1 MRTRVG
7 ISVVALGVAVAL
19 ILSACVPSAP
29 KSAPGAEP
37 VPTSIAKFYD
47 QKLTWRSCESSGLT
61 CASVTT
67 PIDWAHPSAGTLKL
81 AVIRHATTSPSRVGS
96 LLVNPGGPGG
106 SGYDFVAQSL
116 SYFADKT
123 LLDNYDI
130 VGWDPRGVG
139 KSSPITCLDGPAMDT
154 FLYAVSPYPEGSDA
168 WLQSRVPIEKSY
180 AAACAKNS
188 GPLLGHIDAE
198 SNARD
203 MDLMRALLGDTK
215 LNYLGF
221 SYGTF
226 FGAHYARLFPK
237 NVGRMVLDGPVDP
250 SITEPVDFTTQ
261 MGGFESAFRAYL
273 TACLSGSSCP
283 FSGTLDDA
291 LAQARTLIAAVGT
304 EGLTIADGR
313 TLDLSSLG
321 TAISYPLYS
330 QDSWPDLSTMFAQLK
345 KGDASAA
352 FQFADGYNGRN
363 NDGTYSEENNV
374 YTAALCL
381 DGVFPDSLAGTR
393 ATMDSIAQAAP
404 TIGAIFSY
412 SDWVQ
417 VSIACQNWPY
427 KSVLHP
433 EKIAAKGAAPIMVVG
448 TTNDPATPY
457 TGAQSLASQLD
468 SGFLVT
474 RTGEGHTAY
483 GSGNACIDST
493 VDAYLVRGTIPAK
506 DPQC

>member
-1 MRTRVG
+1 VRSIRLTAV
-7 ISVVALGVAVAL
+7 IAAVAVATL
-19 ILSACVPSAP
+19 VTLAGCTSTATPSPTAHVPASL
-29 KSAPGAEP
+29 
-37 VPTSIAKFYD
+37 AKFYD
-47 QKLTWRSCESSGLT
+47 QKVSWTPCESTGLT
-61 CASVTT
+61 CAKVTT
-67 PIDWAHPSAGTLKL
+67 PIDWAKPSDGTIKL
-81 AVIRHATTSPSRVGS
+81 AVIRHVTTSSTRVGS

-106 SGYDFVAQSL
+106 SGYDMVSQSL
-116 SYFADKT
+116 DYFTDAT
-123 LLDNYDI
+123 LRKNFDI

-139 KSSPITCLDGPAMDT
+139 KSSPIKCLDGPAMDT

-180 AAACAKNS
+180 AAACKKNT
-188 GPLLGHIDAE
+188 GELLGHIDAE

-203 MDLMRALLGDTK
+203 MDLLRAVLGDAK

-226 FGAHYARLFPK
+226 FGAHYAKLFPK
-237 NVGRMVLDGPVDP
+237 NVGRLVLDGPVDP

-261 MGGFESAFRAYL
+261 MGGFESAYRAYL
-273 TACLSGSSCP
+273 AACLKGSDCP
-283 FSGTLDDA
+283 FTGTLDDA
-291 LAQARTLIAAVGT
+291 LAQTRALIAQVGS

-313 TLDLSSLG
+313 TLTLGTLG

-330 QDSWPDLSTMFAQLK
+330 QDSWPGLSEMFTQLQN
-345 KGDASAA
+345 GDATDA
-352 FQFADGYNGRN
+352 FEFADGYNGRN
-363 NDGTYSEENNV
+363 DNGTYSEENNV

-393 ATMDSIAQAAP
+393 ATMNTIAQAAP

-433 EKIAAKGAAPIMVVG
+433 EKIHAKGAAPIMVVG

-474 RTGEGHTAY
+474 RKGQGHTAY
-483 GSGNACIDST
+483 ASGNACIDST
-493 VDAYLVRGTIPAK
+493 VDAYLVEGTVPKK
-506 DPQC
+506 DPLC

>member
-1 MRTRVG
+1 MRTRIG
-7 ISVVALGVAVAL
+7 ISVVALGVALAL
-19 ILSACVPSAP
+19 ILSACVSAAP
-29 KSAPGAEP
+29 KSAPGIEP
-37 VPTSIAKFYD
+37 VPSSLSKFYD
-47 QKLTWRSCESSGLT
+47 QTLTWHSCESGGLT
-61 CASVTT
+61 CTTVTT
-67 PIDWAHPSAGTLKL
+67 PIDWAHPSAGSLKL
-81 AVIRHATTSPSRVGS
+81 AVIRHATTSSTRIGS

-116 SYFADKT
+116 DYAADAT
-123 LLDNYDI
+123 LRKDFDI

-139 KSSPITCLDGPAMDT
+139 KSSPITCLEGPAMDT

-168 WLQSRVPIEKSY
+168 WLQSRVPIEKAY

-226 FGAHYARLFPK
+226 FGAHYAKLFPK

-273 TACLSGSSCP
+273 TDCLTGSSCP

-291 LAQARTLIAAVGT
+291 LAQARALIAQVGT
-304 EGLTIADGR
+304 EGLTIKDGR

-330 QDSWPDLSTMFAQLK
+330 RDSWPDLSTMFAQLQ
-345 KGDASAA
+345 KGDADAA

-363 NDGTYSEENNV
+363 DDGTYSEENNV

-393 ATMDSIAQAAP
+393 ATMDTIAQAAP

-493 VDAYLVRGTIPAK
+493 VDTYLVKGTVPAK